1 MSDSVWLALISLLG
15 VMITAVAPVLGA
27 LAAVGAV
34 WISWRNGRKMD
45 ATKEQVTAAQGE
57 IAVIKKVAERTSV
70 EAKRSKEEID
80 FIKTGAFALGV
91 REGQKRESNFQR
103 IHGKSSDLG
112 TLE

>member
-1 MSDSVWLALISLLG
+1 MSD
-15 VMITAVAPVLGA
+15 
-27 LAAVGAV
+27 AV
-34 WISWRNGRKMD
+34 WIALVTGFFTAAPPTIVALLAWHASLKNGKKVD

-103 IHGKSSDLG
+103 MHGKSSDLG